1 MKKLMTAFLT
11 IMFLLFAGSGSTLAF
26 ANEENTKEK
35 EKSAKI
41 SIESQKKDIDN
52 IVEDGTSELKDLANY
67 EIKDE
72 GLTSEQKNELLEY
85 KSKASDELKDK
96 IEKGDENQNSFITI
110 LLIGA
115 SLFMAISV
123 FFAWRGALE

>member
-26 ANEENTKEK
+26 ANEENTKEE

-52 IVEDGTSELKDLANY
+52 IVEDGKSELKDLANY

-96 IEKGDENQNSFITI
+96 IEKGDSFITI

>member
-1 MKKLMTAFLT
+1 MKKLMTAFLA
-11 IMFLLFAGSGSTLAF
+11 IMFLLFAGSGSILAF
-26 ANEENTKEK
+26 ANEKNTEEK

-96 IEKGDENQNSFITI
+96 IEKGDENKNFFNTI

-115 SLFMAISV
+115 ALFIAIPV
-123 FFAWRGALE
+123 FFALKETFE

>member
-1 MKKLMTAFLT
+1 MRKLMTVFLA

-26 ANEENTKEK
+26 ANEKNTEEK

-72 GLTSEQKNELLEY
+72 GLTSEQENELLEY

-96 IEKGDENQNSFITI
+96 IEKGDENKNSFNTI

-115 SLFMAISV
+115 ALFIAIPV
-123 FFAWRGALE
+123 FFALKETFE

>member
-1 MKKLMTAFLT
+1 MKKLITAFLA
-11 IMFLLFAGSGSTLAF
+11 IMFLSLTSSTLVF

-35 EKSAKI
+35 EDTAKI

-72 GLTSEQKNELLEY
+72 GLTSEQKNDLLEY
-85 KSKASDELKDK
+85 KSKASDELKEK
-96 IEKGDENQNSFITI
+96 IEKGYENQNSFNNI

-115 SLFMAISV
+115 SLFIAIAL
-123 FFAWRGALE
+123 FFALKDRFE